1 MLEKRQCHQEPSPKA
16 GLEQVVN
23 CSRHPVPNNGSC
35 AEATFLHSGPISW
48 CNQIYIQVANTPFCV
63 LKQSAEAKSFPLC
76 FQFHR
81 YHQGLFHPLD
91 SRISLFNLKTVIT
104 EKELDWNEDLV
115 STALTSDFSLSSRG
129 GRANT
134 ELWKGI
140 DGTVIFHRDIGQPQ
154 HRSLGAL

>member
-1 MLEKRQCHQEPSPKA
+1 MKGKKTLLWERLNPGDPGALVVEVHGPVLEKRQCHQEPSPKA

-23 CSRHPVPNNGSC
+23 CSCHPVPNNGSC

-81 YHQGLFHPLD
+81 YHQGLPPTRL
-91 SRISLFNLKTVIT
+91 
-104 EKELDWNEDLV
+104 
-115 STALTSDFSLSSRG
+115 
-129 GRANT
+129 
-134 ELWKGI
+134 
-140 DGTVIFHRDIGQPQ
+140 
-154 HRSLGAL
+154 